1 MPVSTDRPQQAVGA
15 RDQCRS
21 TGDCEGICIL
31 PVGRGQPGAA
41 CQLPL
46 CRDSRVKARAVVG
59 DRPAR
64 AHPGSESHLPAR
76 LRSTC
81 TPGCDSQRSRPL
93 GARRRR
99 KLRRRMRRGT
109 TTRTRR
115 PPSELRTRHR
125 FVGAG
130 TVQFTSKCLAP
141 GGEASSPPQRWRGEP
156 RSKQIGTSAH
166 GSGFGKPVVA
176 AVFVLH
182 EEAGRATFAA
192 AGSCRTWGDD
202 AEAWHAVRG
211 SDPLKPTEET
221 AMARMKIAI
230 VATCKRLGVNQRTR
244 RTRIPARAPLAP
256 DIASNAHPAHMVAGY
271 QQSETTMRLPG
282 AVQSNSPCVPATR
295 R

>member
-1 MPVSTDRPQQAVGA
+1 MTTTGSPAKNTRTRWGRRRCTQPNGTGA
-15 RDQCRS
+15 
-21 TGDCEGICIL
+21 L
-31 PVGRGQPGAA
+31 
-41 CQLPL
+41 
-46 CRDSRVKARAVVG
+46 K
-59 DRPAR
+59 
-64 AHPGSESHLPAR
+64 
-76 LRSTC
+76 
-81 TPGCDSQRSRPL
+81 QRSSGD
-93 GARRRR
+93 GASCSSAANGPPYPRRRR
-99 KLRRRMRRGT
+99 TGFTTARGT
-109 TTRTRR
+109 KSSESLGGSK
-115 PPSELRTRHR
+115 PPFSPIHL
-125 FVGAG
+125 A
-130 TVQFTSKCLAP
+130 CLAP
-141 GGEASSPPQRWRGEP
+141 GGEASWPPQRWRGEP